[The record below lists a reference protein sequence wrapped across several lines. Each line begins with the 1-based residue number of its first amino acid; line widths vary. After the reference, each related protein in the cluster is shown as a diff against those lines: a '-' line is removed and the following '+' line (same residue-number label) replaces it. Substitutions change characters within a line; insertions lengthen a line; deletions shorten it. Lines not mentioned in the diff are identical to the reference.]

1 MKSPLLALAL
11 SILPAPAQIEEA
23 ATAVTAENA
32 QLLFI
37 GDSITHGFG
46 DPSVIPGDHFHGL
59 LQLYFTLH
67 FPEKDIWTANAGRAG
82 DNLGGLLKDRMD
94 DKDAFITLAG
104 VTEKATVA
112 FIMYGMN
119 DGGSLGYLKKDSP
132 PNDESKNKRRND
144 YRSRL
149 AAAVTGIKERDIL
162 PIVLSPTMYDET
174 VNKNVKPAYGF
185 NGELAIYTE
194 IASEVAKESGVAFID
209 IHTLMTELNAAK
221 QRDDPRFSYTRDR
234 VHPHSGGAALMM
246 YSILKALK
254 LESEVFDVVI
264 GSTAPAVKSATNA
277 TVSDLKKDG
286 GQLTWKS
293 SENSLPLPM
302 DRKSYRFDSAFADIP
317 FQKEFNRQ
325 SLKISDLKP
334 GEYTLQIDGKEAGK
348 FTAGNLAGGIDL
360 AEFTTTP
367 QYATA
372 LEIRKKLFRKQELEI
387 LKRDINSY
395 RLNLEGHFRQDIK
408 RKDEAISKEL
418 EAMDWNR
425 PDPERILALLERQV
439 AEKKADNKG
448 TGGFFGFVAGRT
460 RKNIAQVPG
469 INTELAAIRKEIE
482 SLPATRQYSY
492 SLTPTK

>member
-1 MKSPLLALAL
+1 MKLPLLALAL
-11 SILPAPAQIEEA
+11 AILPSSAQIDDA
-23 ATAVTAENA
+23 SKAVTAENA

-67 FPEKDIWTANAGRAG
+67 FPEKKIWTANAGRAG
-82 DNLGGLLKDRMD
+82 DNLGGLLKDRLD

-104 VTEKATVA
+104 VTDKATVA

-119 DGGSLGYLKKDSP
+119 DGGSLGYLNKDNP

-149 AAAVTGIKERDIL
+149 TAAIAKVKERDIL
-162 PIVLSPTMYDET
+162 PIVLSPSMYDET

-185 NGELAIYTE
+185 NEELATYTE
-194 IASEVAKESGVAFID
+194 IASEVAKESGVAFIN

-221 QRDDPRFSYTRDR
+221 QKDDPKFSYTRDR

-246 YSILKALK
+246 YSVLKALK
-254 LESEVFDVVI
+254 LESEVFDI
-264 GSTAPAVKSATNA
+264 AIDSTAPAVKSATNT
-277 TVSDLKKDG
+277 TVTDLKKDG
-286 GQLTWKS
+286 STLTWKS
-293 SENSLPLPM
+293 SENSLPLPI
-302 DRKSYRFDSAFADIP
+302 DRKTYRFDSAFVDIP
-317 FQKEFNRQ
+317 FQEEFNRQ
-325 SLKISDLKP
+325 TLKISNLKP
-334 GEYTLQIDGKEAGK
+334 GEYTLEIDSKETGK
-348 FTAGNLAGGIDL
+348 FTTEQLAQGIAL
-360 AEFTTTP
+360 AELTTTP

-372 LEIRKKLFRKQELEI
+372 LEIRNKLFQKQKLEI
-387 LKRDINSY
+387 LKRDINSF
-395 RLNLEGHFRQDIK
+395 RLNLEGHFRQDVK

-418 EAMDWNR
+418 EAMDWNQ
-425 PDPERILALLERQV
+425 PDAERILALLERQLT
-439 AEKKADNKG
+439 EKKADNKG
-448 TGGFFGFVAGRT
+448 TGGFFGFIAGRT
-460 RKNIAQVPG
+460 RKNLANIPE
-469 INTELAAIRKEIE
+469 INAELAAIRKEME

>member
-1 MKSPLLALAL
+1 MKLPLLALAL
-11 SILPAPAQIEEA
+11 SILPASAQMDEA
-23 ATAVTAENA
+23 SKSVIADNA

-82 DNLGGLLKDRMD
+82 DNLGGLLKERMD

-119 DGGSLGYLKKDSP
+119 DGGSLGYLKKDKP
-132 PNDESKNKRRND
+132 PSDESKNKRRND

-149 AAAVTGIKERDIL
+149 TAAIAKIKERDIL
-162 PIVLSPTMYDET
+162 PIVLSPSMYDET
-174 VNKNVKPAYGF
+174 VKKNVSPAYGF
-185 NGELAIYTE
+185 NGELATYTE
-194 IASEVAKESGVAFID
+194 IASEVAEESGVAFID

-221 QRDDPRFSYTRDR
+221 QKDDPKFSYTRDR

-246 YSILKALK
+246 HSILKALG
-254 LESEVFDVVI
+254 LESQVFDVAI
-264 GSTAPAVKSATNA
+264 DATPPSVKSATNA
-277 TVSDLKKDG
+277 AVTDLKKAG
-286 GQLTWKS
+286 ATFTWKS

-302 DRKSYRFDSAFADIP
+302 DRKTYRFDNAFADIP
-317 FQKEFNRQ
+317 FQKDFNRQ
-325 SLKISDLKP
+325 SLKISNLP
-334 GEYTLQIDGKEAGK
+334 QGEYTLEIDGKETGK
-348 FTAGNLAGGIDL
+348 FTAENLAEGIDL
-360 AEFTTTP
+360 AELTTTP

-408 RKDEAISKEL
+408 RKDEAISKEF
-418 EAMDWNR
+418 ETMDWNR
-425 PDPERILALLERQV
+425 PDSERILALLERHIT
-439 AEKKADNKG
+439 EKKADNKG

-460 RKNIAQVPG
+460 RRNLANIPE
-469 INTELAAIRKEIE
+469 INTELAAIREEME

>member
-23 ATAVTAENA
+23 ATAVTADNA

-348 FTAGNLAGGIDL
+348 FTAGK
-360 AEFTTTP
+360 P
-367 QYATA
+367 
-372 LEIRKKLFRKQELEI
+372 RR
-387 LKRDINSY
+387 
-395 RLNLEGHFRQDIK
+395 GH
-408 RKDEAISKEL
+408 
-418 EAMDWNR
+418 
-425 PDPERILALLERQV
+425 
-439 AEKKADNKG
+439 
-448 TGGFFGFVAGRT
+448 
-460 RKNIAQVPG
+460 
-469 INTELAAIRKEIE
+469 
-482 SLPATRQYSY
+482 
-492 SLTPTK
+492 

>member
-1 MKSPLLALAL
+1 MKLPILALAL
-11 SILPAPAQIEEA
+11 SILPVSAQIEDA
-23 ATAVTAENA
+23 SKAVTADNA

-94 DKDAFITLAG
+94 DRDAFITLAG
-104 VTEKATVA
+104 VTEKADVA

-119 DGGSLGYLKKDSP
+119 DGGSLGYLKKDNP
-132 PNDESKNKRRND
+132 PSDESKNKRRND

-149 AAAVTGIKERDIL
+149 AAAIAKVKDRDIL

-174 VNKNVKPAYGF
+174 VNKNVKPAFGF
-185 NGELAIYTE
+185 NEELAIYTK
-194 IASEVAKESGVAFID
+194 IASEVAGENGVAFID

-221 QRDDPRFSYTRDR
+221 QKDNPKFSYTIDR

-246 YSILKALK
+246 YSILKALG
-254 LESEVFDVVI
+254 LESEVFNVAIDA
-264 GSTAPAVKSATNA
+264 SAPSVKSTTNA
-277 TVSDLKKDG
+277 TVTDLEKDG
-286 GQLTWKS
+286 STLTWKS
-293 SENSLPLPM
+293 SENSLPLPI
-302 DRKSYRFDSAFADIP
+302 DRKTYRYDSAFGDIP
-317 FQKEFNRQ
+317 FQQEFNRQ
-325 SLKISDLKP
+325 SLRISNLNP
-334 GEYTLQIDGKEAGK
+334 GEYNLSIDGKETGK
-348 FTAGNLAGGIDL
+348 FTAEKLAEGIDL

-372 LEIRKKLFRKQELEI
+372 LEIRKTLFRKQELEI

-395 RLNLEGHFRQDIK
+395 RLNLESHFRQDVK
-408 RKDEAISKEL
+408 RKDAVISKEL
-418 EAMDWNR
+418 AAMDWNK
-425 PDPERILALLERQV
+425 PDAERILALLERQLT
-439 AEKKADNKG
+439 EKKADNKG
-448 TGGFFGFVAGRT
+448 TGGFFGFIAGRT
-460 RKNIAQVPG
+460 RRSLANIPE
-469 INTELAAIRKEIE
+469 INAELAAIRKEIE

-492 SLTPTK
+492 SLTPAR